1 MAEIGQPGH
10 IDRLTDDGKYRL
22 GACIFIPQGLNFAK
36 ELLTD
41 FKTSELFQ
49 GTDLENCRKGI
60 EMLRDLMIKTAEKMR
75 PRLPKLL
82 EEHSDLIAGIEDSDT
97 PIHFEKE
104 RNGLIVNPDHIH
116 ARPQGEKG
124 ESTRRSQA
132 RTLLAE
138 DDNSQER
145 AHKKFKSGLHITKVL
160 QSSMKAN
167 SMQQTTRSAAV
178 VRQPLVS
185 FLFPRGKENQP
196 PRLS

>member
-1 MAEIGQPGH
+1 
-10 IDRLTDDGKYRL
+10 
-22 GACIFIPQGLNFAK
+22 
-36 ELLTD
+36 
-41 FKTSELFQ
+41 
-49 GTDLENCRKGI
+49 
-60 EMLRDLMIKTAEKMR
+60 
-75 PRLPKLL
+75 LL
-82 EEHSDLIAGIEDSDT
+82 EEHSDLIAGIEDVDT

-104 RNGLIVNPDHIH
+104 RNDLIVNPDHIH

-138 DDNSQER
+138 NDNSQER
-145 AHKKFKSGLHITKVL
+145 AHKKFKSGLHIAKVL

-185 FLFPRGKENQP
+185 FLFPRAA
-196 PRLS
+196 RHI